1 MKKFSH
7 IFKPFAIPPVQLKNR
22 ITMAPLFIAYAYCD
36 GTVSPLLLSHFEEL
50 AKGGVAMIVVANVSV
65 DPSGILSRYS
75 LRADH
80 DHFIPGLSKLAQT
93 IKKGGAVATLQI
105 NHGGRFALGDNVYA
119 PSSIPLT
126 DIHAG
131 GFYKN
136 VLKSLDIQQQWE
148 FLSEAIHRLSNR
160 PEEMSLSDIQRILS
174 SYAEAAE
181 RAKRAGFDMVEI
193 HGATGYLPVQFL
205 SPRTNV
211 RKDRYG
217 GNLENRMRLPIE
229 LVKSVR
235 EAVGSNFPVGYRF
248 LADERMPNGFSL
260 DESKIF
266 ARKLS
271 NLDMS
276 YLSVTCGTYEFF
288 YNPEIIKKIYKPE
301 FMISLAEQIKQVV
314 NIPVIASGRIAT
326 PELAEKILREGKADL
341 IGLARPLFADPK
353 WVQKALSEEEY
364 KIVPCTECGTCF
376 QSAVTERPALCP
388 QWERIKIMKR
398 KDMIKDMQNPRKNI
412 LVTMDGSENAAM
424 GAAYA
429 ADILRNRKDVKL
441 TLLHI
446 QKEGSIPNEVEVRK
460 MMDMAKALLLEAGIP
475 KKAITVKLLPKRM
488 GVARDILNE
497 LDEGGYGTV
506 IIGRRGISKAEQFLL
521 GSVSNKI
528 IQNAKNCSVWIID

>member
-1 MKKFSH
+1 MQKFSH
-7 IFKPFAIPPVQLKNR
+7 IFKPFAIPPAQLKNR
-22 ITMAPLFIAYAYCD
+22 ITMAPLFIAYAYPE

-80 DHFIPGLSKLAQT
+80 DRFIPGLSKLAQT

-174 SYAEAAE
+174 AYAEAAK
-181 RAKRAGFDMVEI
+181 RAKKAGFDMVEI

-271 NLDMS
+271 NLDIS

-301 FMISLAEQIKQVV
+301 LMISLAEQIKQVV

-326 PELAEKILREGKADL
+326 PELAEKILREEKADL

-353 WVQKALSEEEY
+353 WVQKALSGEED

-376 QSAVTERPALCP
+376 QSAVTERAALCP

-398 KDMIKDMQNPRKNI
+398 KNMIKDMQNPRKNI

-446 QKEGSIPNEVEVRK
+446 QKEGSIPNEIEVRK

-475 KKAITVKLLPKRM
+475 KKAITVKLLPKKM

-497 LDEGGYGTV
+497 LEEGAYGTV

>member
-1 MKKFSH
+1 MQKFSH
-7 IFKPFAIPPVQLKNR
+7 IFKPFAIPPAQLKNR
-22 ITMAPLFIAYAYCD
+22 ITMAPLFIAYAYPE

-80 DHFIPGLSKLAQT
+80 DRFIPGLSKLAQT

-271 NLDMS
+271 NLDIS

-497 LDEGGYGTV
+497 LEEGGYGTV

>member
-1 MKKFSH
+1 MQKFSH

-22 ITMAPLFIAYAYCD
+22 ITMAPLFIAYAYPE

-80 DHFIPGLSKLAQT
+80 DRFIPGLSKLAQT

-174 SYAEAAE
+174 AYAEAAK
-181 RAKRAGFDMVEI
+181 RAKKAGFDMVEI

-271 NLDMS
+271 NLDIS

-301 FMISLAEQIKQVV
+301 LMISLAEQIKQVV

-326 PELAEKILREGKADL
+326 PELAEKILREEKADL

-353 WVQKALSEEEY
+353 WVQKALSGEED

-376 QSAVTERPALCP
+376 QSAVTERAALCP

-398 KDMIKDMQNPRKNI
+398 KNMIKDMQNPRKNI

-446 QKEGSIPNEVEVRK
+446 QKEGSIPNEIEVRK

-475 KKAITVKLLPKRM
+475 KKAITVKLLPKKM

-497 LDEGGYGTV
+497 LEEGAYGTV

>member
-1 MKKFSH
+1 MQKFSH
-7 IFKPFAIPPVQLKNR
+7 IFKPFAIPPAQLKNR
-22 ITMAPLFIAYAYCD
+22 ITMAPLFIAYAYPE

-80 DHFIPGLSKLAQT
+80 DRFIPGLSKLAQT

-136 VLKSLDIQQQWE
+136 VLKSLDIQRQWE

-174 SYAEAAE
+174 AYAEAAK
-181 RAKRAGFDMVEI
+181 RAKKAGFDMVEI

-271 NLDMS
+271 NLDIS

-301 FMISLAEQIKQVV
+301 LMISLAEQIKQVV

-326 PELAEKILREGKADL
+326 PELAEKILREEKADL

-353 WVQKALSEEEY
+353 WVQKALSGEED

-376 QSAVTERPALCP
+376 QSAVTERAALCP

-398 KDMIKDMQNPRKNI
+398 KNMIKDMQNPRKNI

-446 QKEGSIPNEVEVRK
+446 QKEGSIPNEIEVRK

-475 KKAITVKLLPKRM
+475 KKAITVKLLPKKM

-497 LDEGGYGTV
+497 LEEGAYGTV